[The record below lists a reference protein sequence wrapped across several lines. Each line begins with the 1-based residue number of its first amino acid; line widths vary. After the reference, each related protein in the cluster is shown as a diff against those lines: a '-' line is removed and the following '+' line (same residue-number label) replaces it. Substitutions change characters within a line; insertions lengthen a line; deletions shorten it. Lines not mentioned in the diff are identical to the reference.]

1 MSAPIK
7 HTALY
12 FSPKIEK
19 TKYSALSG
27 RKLSELDN
35 PVYFRGDPKIYD
47 LQELRKQWEEYA
59 SRGYDMYPVGTHEKG
74 AAQYDQTMDFITR
87 VVPRH
92 LSEMP
97 MKMFVGDMYEIVS
110 VSWDEFISAHNHRVF
125 SHKMIQLLKNSK
137 VNLSGCELPPSILL
151 TPEYEGASTNL
162 DMSLEKTEIFLKQI
176 ENWDYFKNATP
187 EKEHFFLN
195 NMDIHNWSYNNFRL
209 VDGGKTLIFGIDD
222 LLQRELYE
230 NELKYAVFTYAIT
243 LAFKVPV
250 ALIQLKK
257 YIPLDPRKRFG

>member
-12 FSPKIEK
+12 FSPNIGK
-19 TKYSALSG
+19 TKYSAISD
-27 RKLSELDN
+27 RKLSDLEN

-47 LQELRKQWEEYA
+47 LQELRKHWEKYA

-74 AAQYDQTMDFITR
+74 AAQYDQTMDLITH

-97 MKMFVGDMYEIVS
+97 MKMFVGDLYEIVS

-125 SHKMIQLLKNSK
+125 SHKMIKLLKDSK

-151 TPEYEGASTNL
+151 AIDHQGRYNL
-162 DMSLEKTEIFLKQI
+162 DMSLEETETFLKKI
-176 ENWDYFKNATP
+176 ENWDVFNPPTP
-187 EKEHFFLN
+187 ENRNFFLN
-195 NMDIHNWSYNNFRL
+195 NMDIHNWSYDNFRL
-209 VDGGKTLIFGIDD
+209 LDGGKTLMFGIDD